1 MVHTRLKSKLT
12 EADPVADPSSSSEQ
26 ENFPELLKHVGNLRD
41 QSQRV
46 IQDLVERGDPFE
58 IYDGLN
64 AANQRKLFAALW
76 KDHERLRKLE
86 ETHKVITRGYARM
99 PDADKALAQN
109 YIIRTRDIRYSG
121 DCSGFGK
128 YDEGT
133 VYYYSDDSCD
143 TPEEDKSP
151 GHVSKKRKIVEK
163 RYVEDK
169 KTGEIDIFADG
180 YMVKGYFR
188 QRWLYDASKAKDVPP
203 KERSGET
210 IEWHSLNLFTSPRSS
225 ELVPIQTRSDIPD
238 WKRYSYILSPTSGSI
253 SSQLLLYRLTAIL
266 GMPPATDY
274 LDDYKQIWMVT
285 LYWKDDK
292 GSTIELCDYKG
303 SAHVNFEGSEDASK
317 SALKLVEFLQSDN
330 VPHPYDSVL
339 AGNCA

>member
-12 EADPVADPSSSSEQ
+12 EADPAADPSSSSEQ

-46 IQDLVERGDPFE
+46 IKDLVERGDPFE

-76 KDHERLRKLE
+76 KDHERLRKIE
-86 ETHKVITRGYARM
+86 ETHKDIIGGYERM
-99 PDADKALAQN
+99 PDADKALAQRH
-109 YIIRTRDIRYSG
+109 IIRTRDIRYSG
-121 DCSGFGK
+121 DYEGFGK

-133 VYYYSDDSCD
+133 VYYYSDDSYD

-151 GHVSKKRKIVEK
+151 GHVSKKREIAEK

-169 KTGEIDIFADG
+169 KTGKIDVFADG

-188 QRWLYDASKAKDVPP
+188 ERWLYNSSKAKDVPP
-203 KERSGET
+203 KERSGKIT
-210 IEWHSLNLFTSPRSS
+210 EWHSLKLFTSPGGS
-225 ELVPIQTRSDIPD
+225 ELVAIPRHSDIPE
-238 WKRYSYILSPTSGSI
+238 SYVSSPIFDTI
-253 SSQLLLYRLTAIL
+253 SSQLLLYRLTAIF

-274 LDDYKQIWMVT
+274 MDGFKQVWT
-285 LYWKDDK
+285 TTFYWKDDK
-292 GSTIELCDYKG
+292 SSTIEFEDMKG
-303 SAHVNFEGSEDASK
+303 SAFVRFEGSEDASK
-317 SALKLVEFLQSDN
+317 SALKLIEFLQSDN
-330 VPHPYDSVL
+330 VPHPYGSVL
-339 AGNCA
+339 AGTGA

>member
-12 EADPVADPSSSSEQ
+12 EADPAADPSSSSEQ

-46 IQDLVERGDPFE
+46 IKDLVERGDPFE

-76 KDHERLRKLE
+76 KDHERLRKIE
-86 ETHKVITRGYARM
+86 ETHK
-99 PDADKALAQN
+99 D
-109 YIIRTRDIRYSG
+109 IIGGYSG
-121 DCSGFGK
+121 DYEGFGK

-133 VYYYSDDSCD
+133 VYYYSDDSYD

-151 GHVSKKRKIVEK
+151 GHVSKKREIAEK

-169 KTGEIDIFADG
+169 KTGKIDVFADG

-188 QRWLYDASKAKDVPP
+188 ERWLYNSSKAKDVPP
-203 KERSGET
+203 KERPGKIT
-210 IEWHSLNLFTSPRSS
+210 EWHSLKLFTSPGDS
-225 ELVPIQTRSDIPD
+225 ELVAIPRHSDIPE
-238 WKRYSYILSPTSGSI
+238 SYVSSPIFDTI
-253 SSQLLLYRLTAIL
+253 SSQLLLYRLTAIF

-274 LDDYKQIWMVT
+274 MDGFKQVWT
-285 LYWKDDK
+285 TTFYWKDDK
-292 GSTIELCDYKG
+292 SSTIEFEDMKG
-303 SAHVNFEGSEDASK
+303 SAFVRFEGSEDASK
-317 SALKLVEFLQSDN
+317 SALKLIEFLQSDN
-330 VPHPYDSVL
+330 VPHPYGSVL
-339 AGNCA
+339 AGTGA